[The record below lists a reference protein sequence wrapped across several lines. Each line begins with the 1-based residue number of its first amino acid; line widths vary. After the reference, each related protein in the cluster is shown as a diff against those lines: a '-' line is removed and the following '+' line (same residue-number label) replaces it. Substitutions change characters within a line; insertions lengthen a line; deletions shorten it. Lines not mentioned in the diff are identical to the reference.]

1 MALMNDS
8 DARSIRE
15 LQRQANIQRP
25 LNPPEERRLLE
36 RAALGD
42 RSSEDR
48 LVATHIGMIIRL
60 ARERGTQALSLVDL
74 VQEGSLGLV
83 EAVRTFVD
91 SGHSDFTGFAEQKVG
106 AQMDAAIDAEMAAVR
121 DAQLLVAAAT
131 DYERAEIVLRRELD
145 REPTIHEIAE
155 KLEWT
160 NERARY
166 VQQVVSDAQR
176 RHDEEMIAFI
186 DPLVTDLADDDDERA
201 EFDG

>member
-1 MALMNDS
+1 M
-8 DARSIRE
+8 
-15 LQRQANIQRP
+15 
-25 LNPPEERRLLE
+25 LE